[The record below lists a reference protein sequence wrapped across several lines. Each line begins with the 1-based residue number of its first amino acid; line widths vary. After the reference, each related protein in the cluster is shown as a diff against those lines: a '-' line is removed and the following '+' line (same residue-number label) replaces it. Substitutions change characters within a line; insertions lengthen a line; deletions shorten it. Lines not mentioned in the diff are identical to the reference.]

1 MRDQLHRWTI
11 PIIILIVLVL
21 IGTIHYTS
29 KYRSEVSLL
38 ERVWRDILFPF
49 QNGFARIQKGLHSQ
63 ISFWT
68 NLRDLNE
75 KNQELE
81 VLVQELEAEILSLL
95 NYQRENQF
103 LREALNFESELSHE
117 FLVAEVIGRSPSNWE
132 KTITLNRGTAHGIT
146 SGMAVVTRTGIVGT
160 VINTS
165 RFTSTVLLIVDAQ
178 SATGGLIQDTGELVL
193 IEGDQRNEGYLL
205 VTPTGRDN
213 VVEVGDVV
221 VTSGLSRIYPKNLPI
236 GKITQVESKQFDL
249 SFEAILEP
257 FVDFTRLEYVLVIL
271 PHD

>member
-1 MRDQLHRWTI
+1 MRDQFHRWII
-11 PIIILIVLVL
+11 PSIILLILVL

-29 KYRSEVSLL
+29 KSRTEVSLP
-38 ERVWRDILFPF
+38 EKAWRDILYPF
-49 QNGFARIQKGLHSQ
+49 QSVFTRIQRGFSHQ
-63 ISFWT
+63 ISFLK

-75 KNQELE
+75 KNRELE
-81 VLVQELEAEILSLL
+81 LVVQGLEAEILSLR
-95 NYQRENQF
+95 NYERENQW
-103 LREALNFESELSHE
+103 LREALDFKSELPHD
-117 FLVAEVIGRSPSNWE
+117 FLVAEVIGHSPSNWE
-132 KTITLNRGTAHGIT
+132 KTITLNRGTAHGLA
-146 SGMAVVTRTGIVGT
+146 SGMAVVTKAGIVGT
-160 VINTS
+160 IINSS
-165 RFTSTVLLIVDAQ
+165 RYTSTVLLIVDAQ
-178 SATGGLIQDTGELVL
+178 SATGGLIQDTGDLVL
-193 IEGDQRNEGYLL
+193 IEGDRTNQGYLL

-257 FVDFTRLEYVLVIL
+257 FVDFNRLEYVLVIL